1 MNPIFKNSLFCC
13 LTLSSLFGQNL
24 LKDSISKT
32 ITLNEVCVYDL
43 NENKDASFD
52 FYKNNKTATIEDILA
67 RMSGVNLIKRGAY
80 GLEPTLRSYGTGQ
93 TNLTIDG
100 MRIYSACTDKMD
112 PASIYVEPNNLS
124 SIQISHGSS
133 GALNGST
140 IGGQINM
147 QLKAPNFSCNSK
159 LNGQLSQTYLTN
171 NNSFNTLASIQQS
184 YKKIA
189 YRINGTYRKANDYY
203 AGNNLKIPYS
213 GFEKI
218 NIGGTVLMKLND
230 KQIIKTSYLGD
241 WGKNIGYPALPMDVG
256 YANAQIF
263 SLSHNYKTKNK
274 WVNENEFKIYYN
286 EISHQMDDTHR
297 SNVPMHMDMPGWT
310 KTKGFYNE
318 LLMFNKL
325 KFRVDFHNVYSRADM
340 VMFPVAQPIMYMQT
354 LPENNL
360 YNTGAS
366 INYNLN
372 FNHNQSLSL
381 SGRID
386 YFNQYATKGIGY
398 KQWKVF
404 NENIS
409 NELINIL
416 KNGSIV
422 YSKTIKKHFLTKLS
436 VSYGERLPTN
446 NERYGYYL
454 FNRQDQYDY
463 IGNIHLKP
471 EQSIQSELAFKYD
484 INSISFSCN
493 LFYHYISNY
502 IYSYKLDGLS
512 QMTIG
517 AYGLKTYKNIDFA
530 TTKGFEFQFNAN
542 FLQNFTYL
550 NSVKYVYAETNTKL
564 PLPLVPPLKAQQA
577 LRYKIK
583 LWSFQFEHDYAL
595 NQNRINIDYGDK
607 ITPSFNLFNFR
618 VSKNI
623 TYKSVIL
630 QLSSA
635 CENIFDLQYREHL
648 DIGQIPRMGRN
659 FSLNANLI
667 F

>member
-1 MNPIFKNSLFCC
+1 VTPFFKNSLFCC
-13 LTLSSLFGQNL
+13 LTLSSLFGQNT
-24 LKDSISKT
+24 LKDSIPKT
-32 ITLNEVCVYDL
+32 ITLNEVCIYEL
-43 NENKDASFD
+43 NDNKDASFD
-52 FYKNNKTATIEDILA
+52 FYKNNKTATVEDILS

-147 QLKAPNFSCNSK
+147 QLKNPNFSCNSK
-159 LNGQLSQTYLTN
+159 LNGQFSQTYLTN
-171 NNSFNTLASIQQS
+171 NNSYYTLASIQQS
-184 YKKIA
+184 YNKIA
-189 YRINGTYRKANDYY
+189 YRLNGTYRKANDYF
-203 AGNNLKIPYS
+203 AGKNYKIPYS
-213 GFEKI
+213 GFEKL
-218 NIGGTVLMKLND
+218 NIGGTVLFKLSANHL
-230 KQIIKTSYLGD
+230 IKTSYLGD

-263 SLSHNYKTKNK
+263 SLSHNYKSKNK
-274 WVNENEFKIYYN
+274 LINENEFKIYYN

-325 KFRVDFHNVYSRADM
+325 KLRVDFHNVYSRADM
-340 VMFPVAQPIMYMQT
+340 VMYPIGQPIMYMQT

-360 YNTGAS
+360 YNAGAS

-372 FNHNQSLSL
+372 FNHNQLL
-381 SGRID
+381 TINGRID
-386 YFNQYATKGIGY
+386 YFNQFATKGIGY

-409 NELINIL
+409 NELLNVL
-416 KNGSIV
+416 KNGSV
-422 YSKTIKKHFLTKLS
+422 AYSNTVKKRFLTKIS

-471 EQSIQSELAFKYD
+471 EQSIQSELALKYD
-484 INSISFSCN
+484 FNSISLSCN

-530 TTKGFEFQFNAN
+530 TTKGFEFQLNAN
-542 FLQNFTYL
+542 LFQNFTYL

-564 PLPLVPPLKAQQA
+564 PLPLVPPLKTQQA

-583 LWSFQFEHDYAL
+583 LWSFQIEHDFAF
-595 NQNRINIDYGDK
+595 NQNRINIDYGDI
-607 ITPSFNLFNFR
+607 ITPSFNIVNLR

-623 TYKSVIL
+623 TCKSIIL
-630 QLSSA
+630 QLSTA

-648 DIGQIPRMGRN
+648 DIGRIPRMGRN
-659 FSLNANLI
+659 FSLNVNLI